1 MVTTHPAL
9 NVQYTSA
16 QLNGS
21 TYVQDPSTVQE
32 IAFLLSKTDDFI
44 TTTKIVIPFDYGNVN
59 KLVLGLEANQVY
71 FFRLQVTYVGGN
83 IEQGVVLSFQT
94 LVNSSS
100 NLKTRPH
107 IMTWVMPGTP
117 GGKDPDTGYNLPDMP
132 GQAMEVLCRFHLAT
146 NGAIKTFKNEDST
159 LINQVGTIRVDA
171 GQTLPDIHTII
182 NVVGHF
188 KGPVKAI
195 YLGQLSHRI
204 EV

>member
-21 TYVQDPSTVQE
+21 TDVSDPSIVQE
-32 IAFLLSKTDDFI
+32 IAFLISKTDDFI

-94 LVNSSS
+94 LVN
-100 NLKTRPH
+100 NTGGLNTRPH
-107 IMTWVMPGTP
+107 IMTWIMPGTP
-117 GGKDPDTGYNLPDMP
+117 GGTDPETGYPLPDEP
-132 GQAMEVLCRFHLAT
+132 GIALEVPCRFHLGGT
-146 NGAIKTFKNEDST
+146 NVFKNEDST
-159 LINQVGTIRVDA
+159 DVNQIGSIRIDA
-171 GQTLPDIHTII
+171 GQTLPLPGTHVEVLD
-182 NVVGHF
+182 HF
-188 KGPVKAI
+188 DGIVRAVYK
-195 YLGQLSHRI
+195 GQLTHRI
-204 EV
+204 DV